1 MAGFRMHVST
11 SALLGCG
18 YAAAGHAAFDVP
30 LDTSILAGAMCGV
43 AGMLPDL
50 DSDNGVPLRET
61 MAFTAAVV
69 PMLLVARFQTLALSH
84 DGMALVAVGMYLF
97 VRFGITNI
105 IRKYTVHRG
114 MFHSIPAG
122 LVFAG
127 LAFIVSGAAPLEIRL
142 YKAGGVMAG
151 FMSHL
156 VLDEIYAVEWKSGR
170 WRLKKSFGTALKFW
184 GDDAWSN
191 FSTYAKL
198 VIVTM
203 VILAEPS
210 VMERIESRH
219 PQFAEQYRQF
229 QDQVN
234 ALTPVPAQDA
244 LQATRDSL
252 AQPGFWPSGSVPQSP
267 PTELTPSQ
275 PPAYRNDFNTAQW
288 PPNTAAQ

>member
-18 YAAAGHAAFDVP
+18 YAAAGHGAFGVP
-30 LDTSILAGAMCGV
+30 LDTAILAGAMCGV

-61 MAFTAAVV
+61 MAFTAAIV
-69 PMLLVARFQTLALSH
+69 PMMLVGRFQLLALSH

-127 LAFIVSGAAPLEIRL
+127 LAFIVSGVAPLEIRC

-156 VLDEIYAVEWKSGR
+156 VLDEIYAVEWKGGR
-170 WRLKKSFGTALKFW
+170 WRFKKSFGTALKFW

-198 VIVTM
+198 AIVTM
-203 VILAEPS
+203 IILAEPS
-210 VMERIESRH
+210 VMERLESRH

-229 QDQVN
+229 QDRMNTLAPMPAAQG
-234 ALTPVPAQDA
+234 ALEAA
-244 LQATRDSL
+244 RDSL
-252 AQPGFWPSGSVPQSP
+252 AQPGFWPPASGPATPVEMAPSHSP
-267 PTELTPSQ
+267 AFQ
-275 PPAYRNDFNTAQW
+275 NNFNTAQW
-288 PPNTAAQ
+288 PPDNGAQ